1 VRLARLIPALCLLLV
16 PVALPAPAVAAA
28 PQRVAAFD
36 LDAATIPDLQRMM
49 DRGTLTSMRLT
60 GDYLARIRAVD
71 PKVHA
76 VLSVDPTAPL
86 QAAASD
92 VRRRLG
98 RTRGPLDGIPVLLK
112 DNVDTR
118 NLETTAGSRA
128 LLARPPSRDATLVA
142 RLRAAGAVIL
152 GKTNLSEWAN
162 YRSTNST
169 SGWSGVGLQTN
180 NPYVLDRNPCGSS
193 AGSGA
198 AVAASLAQV
207 AVGTETDGSIV
218 CPSGANGVVGLK
230 PSLGLVSRTG
240 VVPISAEQDTA
251 GPMARHTVDVAI
263 LLSAL
268 QGRDPSDPATLAYPA
283 GQPTDYARLL
293 DPNALRGAR
302 IGVWRQA
309 GIDPVVD
316 ATVRQAVDTLRAR
329 GATVVDV
336 DLPYQDQVGTAENAA
351 LLSEFA
357 RDLPAYLKHRAA
369 APRTIA
375 GLIAFDQRDPVELS
389 EFGQELFQQALT
401 APSTSDPAYLRNRAT
416 ATTLARKS
424 IDDTLAAQH
433 LDAIIS
439 PTNGPA
445 WVTTYG
451 QGDVGYEIGSSTPA
465 AVAGYPDLSVPAGYA
480 GELPLG
486 ISFFAGRWSDATLL
500 SLAAAFEHA
509 DPVRH
514 APKLLPTV
522 GATVRPD
529 AVMPP
534 ASRGW

>member
-1 VRLARLIPALCLLLV
+1 MRLARVVSALCLLLV
-16 PVALPAPAVAAA
+16 PLTVPAPALAA
-28 PQRVAAFD
+28 PPRTPAFD
-36 LDAATIPDLQRMM
+36 LDAATIPELQRMM
-49 DRGTLTSMRLT
+49 DRGTLTAVRLT
-60 GDYLARIRAVD
+60 DLYLTRIRSVD

-76 VLSVDPTAPL
+76 VLSVDPTAL
-86 QAAASD
+86 RQATASD
-92 VRRRLG
+92 LRRRAG
-98 RTRGPLDGIPVLLK
+98 RTRSPLDGIPVLLK
-112 DNVDTR
+112 DNIDTR

-128 LLARPPSRDATLVA
+128 LLARPPAQDAALVT

-169 SGWSGVGLQTN
+169 SGWSGVGLQTS

-193 AGSGA
+193 SGSGA

-240 VVPISAEQDTA
+240 VIPISAEQDTA
-251 GPMARHTVDVAI
+251 GPMARHAIDAAI

-268 QGRDPSDPATLAYPA
+268 QGRDPSDPATRAYPP

-293 DPNALRGAR
+293 DPNALRHAR

-309 GIDPVVD
+309 GVDPAVD
-316 ATVRQAVDTLRAR
+316 ATVPHAVDVLRAQ

-336 DLPYQDQVGTAENAA
+336 DLPYQDQIGTAENAA

-357 RDLPAYLKHRAA
+357 RDLPAYLEHRPA
-369 APRTIA
+369 APQTIA
-375 GLIAFDQRDPVELS
+375 GLVAFNRQDPVELS
-389 EFGQELFQQALT
+389 RFGQELFEQALT
-401 APSTSDPAYLRNRAT
+401 APSTTDPGYLNNRAT

-451 QGDVGYEIGSSTPA
+451 HGDVGYEIGSSTTA
-465 AVAGYPDLSVPAGYA
+465 AVAGYPDASVPAGYT

-486 ISFFAGRWSDATLL
+486 LSFFAGRWSDAKVL

-514 APKLLPTV
+514 APELIPTA
-522 GATVRPD
+522 GP
-529 AVMPP
+529 
-534 ASRGW
+534 

>member
-1 VRLARLIPALCLLLV
+1 MRLAQFLCALCLLLAPLTV
-16 PVALPAPAVAAA
+16 PAPALAAA
-28 PQRVAAFD
+28 PDTAFD
-36 LDAATIPDLQRMM
+36 LDAATIPSLQRMM
-49 DRGTLTSMRLT
+49 GSGSLTSVRLT
-60 GDYLARIRAVD
+60 GRYLARIRSVD

-76 VLSVDPTAPL
+76 VLSVDPTAL
-86 QAAASD
+86 AQAAASD
-92 VRRRLG
+92 LRWRLG

-112 DNVDTR
+112 DNIDTR
-118 NLETTAGSRA
+118 GLETTAGSRA
-128 LLARPPSRDATLVA
+128 LLARPPAQDASLVT
-142 RLRAAGAVIL
+142 RLRAAGAVVL

-169 SGWSGVGLQTN
+169 SGWSGVGLQTA

-193 AGSGA
+193 SGSGV

-218 CPSGANGVVGLK
+218 CPAGANGVVGLK

-251 GPMARHTVDVAI
+251 GPMARHAVDAAI

-268 QGRDPSDPATLAYPA
+268 QGRDPADAATLSYPQ

-293 DPNALRGAR
+293 APDALRGAR

-309 GIDPVVD
+309 GIDPAVD
-316 ATVRQAVDTLRAR
+316 ATVQHSVDVLRAR

-336 DLPYQDQVGTAENAA
+336 DLPYQDQIGAAENAA

-357 RDLPAYLKHRAA
+357 RDLPAYLAHRPA
-369 APRTIA
+369 APQTIA
-375 GLIAFDQRDPVELS
+375 GLVAFDRRDPVELS
-389 EFGQELFQQALT
+389 RFGQELFEQALT
-401 APSTSDPAYLRNRAT
+401 APPTTDPTYLRNRAT
-416 ATTLARKS
+416 ATTLARQS

-433 LDAIIS
+433 LDAIVS

-451 QGDVGYEIGSSTPA
+451 RGDVGYELGSSTPA
-465 AVAGYPDLSVPAGYA
+465 AVAGYPDASVPAGYA

-486 ISFFAGRWSDATLL
+486 ISFFAGRWSDARVL

-514 APKLLPTV
+514 APQFLPTV
-522 GATVRPD
+522 G
-529 AVMPP
+529 
-534 ASRGW
+534 